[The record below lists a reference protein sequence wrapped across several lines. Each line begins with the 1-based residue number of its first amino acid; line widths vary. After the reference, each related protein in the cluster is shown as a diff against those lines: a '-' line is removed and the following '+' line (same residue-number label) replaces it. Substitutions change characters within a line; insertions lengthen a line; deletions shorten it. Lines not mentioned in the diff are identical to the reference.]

1 MKKIYFLLLIFIF
14 SSCSQDPFDKRF
26 QLSEKEKIVNK
37 LERKATSD
45 LQKKYGLIPV
55 GTGGQMMNEVKKLR
69 LIFNYPYSLTED
81 GARALAIKA
90 TEDYL
95 VAINKE
101 ESLRQYL
108 ANYPF
113 GPKNVEITIFLQDSR
128 GRSIQPDQFDHIK
141 SANGFITCK
150 ADVPETNKYRIVFKE
165 TFEEAKY
172 KVASQQHPLAPSADN
187 LE

>member
-1 MKKIYFLLLIFIF
+1 MV
-14 SSCSQDPFDKRF
+14 SADSCIQRTTFHADAA
-26 QLSEKEKIVNK
+26 I
-37 LERKATSD
+37 
-45 LQKKYGLIPV
+45 
-55 GTGGQMMNEVKKLR
+55 
-69 LIFNYPYSLTED
+69 
-81 GARALAIKA
+81 AIKA

-95 VAINKE
+95 AAINME